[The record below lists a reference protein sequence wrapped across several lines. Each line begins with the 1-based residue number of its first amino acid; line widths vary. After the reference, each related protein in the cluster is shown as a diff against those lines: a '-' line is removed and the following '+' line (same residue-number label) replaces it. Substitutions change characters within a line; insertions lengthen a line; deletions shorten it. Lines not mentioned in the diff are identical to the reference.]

1 MCKELQKMFTVLCF
15 GFHTGLQ
22 PFLPLIYCPAVVTAS
37 AGTLVQIQM
46 FSNVEV

>member
-22 PFLPLIYCPAVVTAS
+22 PFIHCPAVVTAS